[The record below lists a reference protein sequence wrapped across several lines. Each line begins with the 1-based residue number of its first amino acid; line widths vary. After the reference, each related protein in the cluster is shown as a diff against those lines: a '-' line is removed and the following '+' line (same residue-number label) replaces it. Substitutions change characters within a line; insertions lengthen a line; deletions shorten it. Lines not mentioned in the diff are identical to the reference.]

1 MKWQKKK
8 GKNNPE
14 TRTEETTSTTESWKN
29 ENSENKTEDTWHKA
43 KTTAIQV
50 LECARVCVCECV
62 LASGRFSVC
71 EWYSTNEAL
80 AASNG
85 KNVCGTR
92 NGQGKRQQRRIINE
106 KRVRVLII
114 GFSFAW
120 VLWQRQKIK
129 KNIHYD

>member
-1 MKWQKKK
+1 VADCQ
-8 GKNNPE
+8 
-14 TRTEETTSTTESWKN
+14 
-29 ENSENKTEDTWHKA
+29 
-43 KTTAIQV
+43 
-50 LECARVCVCECV
+50 C
-62 LASGRFSVC
+62 VC

-114 GFSFAW
+114 GFSF
-120 VLWQRQKIK
+120 VSFCG
-129 KNIHYD
+129 KNRKLKRAHNRG